1 MDKKLTTAAKLGK
14 QFKKAQIIF
23 LILFPTYFIARILMS
38 LIFNI

>member
-1 MDKKLTTAAKLGK
+1 MKKLSKEAKLGK

-23 LILFPTYFIARILMS
+23 LILFPTYFIGRTLLS

>member
-1 MDKKLTTAAKLGK
+1 MEKLSKAAKLGK

-23 LILFPTYFIARILMS
+23 LILFPTYFIGRTLLS

>member
-1 MDKKLTTAAKLGK
+1 MKEISKAAKLGK

-23 LILFPTYFIARILMS
+23 LILFPTYFIGRVLMS

>member
-23 LILFPTYFIARILMS
+23 LILFPAYFIGRTLIS